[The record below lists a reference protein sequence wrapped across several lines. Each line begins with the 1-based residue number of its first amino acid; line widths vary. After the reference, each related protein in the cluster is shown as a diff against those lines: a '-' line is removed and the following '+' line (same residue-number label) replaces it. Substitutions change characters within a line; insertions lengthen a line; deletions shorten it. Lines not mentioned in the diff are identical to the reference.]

1 MIRVDPALIA
11 PQPAPA
17 PAAATAPGSVDARVR
32 IERQLAMLDRLAQ
45 IGMEVAEACG
55 RQAQDMLT
63 GAPADAADAAE
74 AAPPAARPDPGLVFA
89 RVARAVR
96 LTIALQSRLMKDL
109 AALDRAA
116 AFAEADRRRGR
127 RAYLGGLV
135 EEAARTLVEARR
147 KAEGRYRG
155 EEDAAEDEIEQM
167 AEAAYERLTDAE
179 DGDLDGLSFD
189 EAVAAVCRD
198 LGLSP
203 DRAARL
209 KSVMAAP
216 SGDAGGDLSP
226 AAGLPA
232 PPGPSPALP
241 AAAPWAPARPPP

>member
-1 MIRVDPALIA
+1 MIPDPARFAFNPASA
-11 PQPAPA
+11 PPQ
-17 PAAATAPGSVDARVR
+17 AAADARAL
-32 IERQLAMLDRLAQ
+32 IERQMAVLSRLTE

-55 RQAQDMLT
+55 RRAV
-63 GAPADAADAAE
+63 GEAPAERPVAASN
-74 AAPPAARPDPGLVFA
+74 PSPDPGLVFA